1 MVNSTELQNEETIE
15 HFINTLL
22 SQEGLSMNTLA
33 AYRRDLMQFAK
44 YALTQ
49 SKSLEQIGRSD
60 IQDYLLARM
69 QRGYVAR
76 SNARLLS
83 TLRRLYAWLIRQ
95 QLLSENPC
103 ANIASPR
110 RGQRLPQTLSEE
122 ETERLLEKSDT
133 THARGLRDK
142 AMLELVYACGLRVSE
157 LVHLLFSQL
166 SLDAGYLRIV
176 GKGNKERLVPI
187 GEQAGEWVQRYI
199 KHARP
204 QLLRQRQCDYVF
216 VTERG
221 HAMTRQGF
229 WHIVKRLALEA
240 KINKPLSPHTLRHA
254 FATHLLNHG
263 ADLRAV
269 QMLLGHSDL
278 STTQIYTH
286 VANQRLKDLHKTHH
300 PRS

>member
-1 MVNSTELQNEETIE
+1 MLNSTELQNEEMIE

-33 AYRRDLMQFAK
+33 AYRRDLKIFAEH
-44 YALTQ
+44 AVVQ
-49 SKSLEQIGRSD
+49 SKGLDRIKRVD
-60 IQDYLLARM
+60 IQDYLFDRM
-69 QRGYVAR
+69 QRGYLAR

-83 TLRRLYAWLIRQ
+83 TLRKFYAWLTRHQ
-95 QLLSENPC
+95 SLPENPC
-103 ANIASPR
+103 ADIAAPR
-110 RGQRLPQTLSEE
+110 QGQRLPQTLSEE
-122 ETERLLEKSDT
+122 ETERLLENPDT
-133 THARGLRDK
+133 STARGLRDK

-187 GEQAGEWVQRYI
+187 GEQACEWLERYI

-204 QLLRQRQCDYVF
+204 QLIGQQQCNYVF
-216 VTERG
+216 VSKRG
-221 HAMTRQGF
+221 RAMTRQSF
-229 WHIVKRLALEA
+229 WHIVKRLALKA

-263 ADLRAV
+263 ADLRAL
-269 QMLLGHSDL
+269 QMLLGHTDL